1 MNLVPAGSPLKA
13 LTVAPTI
20 VTEPETASVFVDS
33 TALLSV
39 TVTGTEPLSYQWRH
53 EGMDIAAGTNRTL
66 ALTNVQTHQ
75 AGRYTVVI
83 TNAFGSVT
91 SSVAAITVR
100 VPGSLAE
107 DVQSVTLFRS
117 GRFYQSDAGPPNAG
131 PPELPH
137 ILRRFSFAAFVKE
150 RTPTSL
156 VAAKLMLPGGGGLDF
171 LNSGTNRFA
180 VGNAPTEGELKAMA
194 PDGTYEFQL
203 QTASNSIR
211 SVQLSLAGD
220 VPGSAAHL
228 LNWAEAQAIISNAPF
243 TLQWSGFV
251 GATSNDYVAVEISGF
266 DTYFHSGQPGEPGAL
281 AGDSTQLTIPAG
293 VMRAGTSLQLSIT
306 FIRTVAFD
314 TNSFPGVIL
323 HSSVRRETV
332 TQLRTLVAA
341 SPTFAALPQSQTAR
355 GGSNVTFSVT
365 ASSETPV
372 TYEWFKNAERI
383 PGATN
388 ALLTLTDVRRIDRG
402 TYTAVVSNAF
412 GSVQSVGA
420 ELQVLVPQQMHQPEW
435 LAEGR
440 LRLHFGDNDGGRLN
454 MEDMPNFA
462 VQASANLADWQTLPD
477 ALVLTNGLLRVETS
491 VSSSPGWRFY
501 RVIENR
507 PSSVGG
513 GSGGATISVG
523 FPVAPQ

>member
-1 MNLVPAGSPLKA
+1 
-13 LTVAPTI
+13 
-20 VTEPETASVFVDS
+20 
-33 TALLSV
+33 
-39 TVTGTEPLSYQWRH
+39 
-53 EGMDIAAGTNRTL
+53 
-66 ALTNVQTHQ
+66 
-75 AGRYTVVI
+75 
-83 TNAFGSVT
+83 
-91 SSVAAITVR
+91 
-100 VPGSLAE
+100 
-107 DVQSVTLFRS
+107 
-117 GRFYQSDAGPPNAG
+117 
-131 PPELPH
+131 
-137 ILRRFSFAAFVKE
+137 
-150 RTPTSL
+150 
-156 VAAKLMLPGGGGLDF
+156 
-171 LNSGTNRFA
+171 
-180 VGNAPTEGELKAMA
+180 MA

-491 VSSSPGWRFY
+491 VSSSPGWRFTGSL
-501 RVIENR
+501 RIGLHRWAVALAVR
-507 PSSVGG
+507 PLASDFQLRPNSSTRERGCFTAFHRWERTSEEDTLFWLSAFIHVGNALRRAIFG
-513 GSGGATISVG
+513 DL
-523 FPVAPQ
+523 VAINSLSREEMGCVLSTL